1 MLIQSTKPGQS
12 IKKPGLKASVE
23 RTKIGTQEYPANP
36 SLDGWSKSNDIHSL
50 PKLFRMAVQ
59 KNPDGDYI
67 GGKTEAGYEF
77 RTYAETEKEVEQ
89 FASGLLNLGIEPT
102 DRVGIFAGPESGPI
116 ARIGQAAT
124 SYVGGIRVGFMA
136 EYPEERVEFILDNSD
151 TKVLMVDNEERLQKV
166 LNREGSLPSL
176 ETILVDGDVDLSK
189 FKSEK
194 NLMSVD
200 QMMKDG
206 ADSLETNRAPLEER
220 IEGIQYNDIA
230 ALVYTSGTSG
240 APKGVLLSHGNILS
254 SVQGTLQTVNSNPE
268 ETLESARYDDVYPSV
283 LPQGHVMG
291 QVGDLAITASGGKIV
306 YPPSLM
312 AFAKDLRK
320 IKPTVLAVTP
330 LFLDKIHQGIE
341 KTAMRKKDPV
351 VSPFLAGLAAGAA
364 GAALGGT
371 VGAMVGGGIGGAA
384 MQWGLGIAGAVV
396 SGVVADRAATK
407 FATKM
412 TGAEAYQS
420 AVKASHEYY
429 KAHGEHTVGQRIKHE
444 LAKKL
449 VFKKARAGVDKR
461 LGGNTRA
468 ILSGGAPL
476 MGEVESVMRAMDF
489 GIAQG
494 YGLAESSGGSMTND
508 PTRPA
513 LGTGGAA
520 QIGTDIRIDAD
531 TEEIQIKGPTIMSG
545 GYLNRPEKTEGTF
558 TDDGYFKTGDRG
570 KVIETTGPVSGMKL
584 AAFTGAGAGLGAYV
598 GQMFGQPAIGAAAG
612 GIVSGV
618 TTLLTGAARSEGK
631 DHFAI
636 TGRLKSGFKRPNGE
650 FTQPEPIEAAVVGNP
665 LIARAMV
672 VGAQGEYETGALI
685 QPNFENLAVWAKEN
699 GLPTEP
705 KEMVKH
711 PDVVKFLNE
720 TVSNDTAGFNKD
732 QVDRLVI
739 LDHEMEGK
747 EITSKGEI
755 MRSFVTNKY
764 REQLEGMFK

>member
-1 MLIQSTKPGQS
+1 MHIQSTMVKKSNQS
-12 IKKPGLKASVE
+12 AASPK
-23 RTKIGTQEYPANP
+23 RTQIGTQEYPANP
-36 SLDGWSKSNDIHSL
+36 TLDSWAQSNDIHSL
-50 PKLFRMAVQ
+50 PKLFRMAVK

-67 GGKTEAGYEF
+67 GGKVGDEYQF

-89 FASGLLNLGIEPT
+89 FASGLLNLGIQPS

-116 ARIGQAAT
+116 TRIGQAGT
-124 SYVGGIRVGFMA
+124 SYVGGVRVGFMA
-136 EYPEERVEFILDNSD
+136 EYPEERVEFIMQNSD
-151 TKVLMVDNEERLQKV
+151 TKVLMVDSEERLQAV
-166 LNREGSLPSL
+166 LNREGNLPSL
-176 ETILVDGDVDLSK
+176 ETIVVAGEVDLSK

-194 NLMSVD
+194 KLMSLD
-200 QMMKDG
+200 QLMEG
-206 ADSLETNRAPLEER
+206 GEASLDKNRETLESR
-220 IEGIQYNDIA
+220 IENIKYDDIA
-230 ALVYTSGTSG
+230 ALVYTSGSSG

-254 SVQGTLQTVNSNPE
+254 SVQGTLQTVNSNPD
-268 ETLESARYDDVYPSV
+268 ETLENTRYDDVYPSV

-291 QVGDLAITASGGKIV
+291 QVGDLAITAAGGKIV
-306 YPPSLM
+306 YPPGLIS
-312 AFAKDLRK
+312 FAKDLRK

-330 LFLDKIHQGIE
+330 LFLDKIHEGIE
-341 KTAMRKKDPV
+341 KTAMRQTDPV
-351 VSPFLAGLAAGAA
+351 VNPFIAGLAAGAA
-364 GAALGGT
+364 GAALAGT
-371 VGAMVGGGIGGAA
+371 VGAMVGSGIGGQA
-384 MQWGLGIAGAVV
+384 MQWGLGIAGAVLG
-396 SGVVADRAATK
+396 GVAADRAATS
-407 FATKM
+407 FAKKM
-412 TGAEAYQS
+412 TGAQAYQS

-429 KAHGEHTVGQRIKHE
+429 KAHGKHTVGQRIKHE
-444 LAKKL
+444 LARKL
-449 VFKKARAGVDKR
+449 VFKKAREGVEKR

-508 PTRPA
+508 PSRPA

-520 QIGTDIRIDAD
+520 QIGTDIRIDPE

-545 GYLNRPEKTEGTF
+545 GYLNRPDKTSGTF
-558 TDDGYFKTGDRG
+558 TEDGYFKTGDRG
-570 KVIETTGPVSGMKL
+570 KIVETVGPFSTAKF
-584 AAFTGAGAGLGAYV
+584 AAFTGAGAGIGAAIGNY
-598 GQMFGQPAIGAAAG
+598 FGQPAIGAAAG
-612 GIVSGV
+612 GVITGA
-618 TTLLTGAARSEGK
+618 TTLFTGAARTKGK

-650 FTQPEPIEAAVVGNP
+650 FTQPEPIEAAIVGNP

-672 VGAQGEYETGALI
+672 VGAQGEYLTGALI
-685 QPNFENLAVWAKEN
+685 QPNFENLAVWAKEK

-711 PDVVKFLNE
+711 PEVVKFLQV
-720 TVSNDTAGFNKD
+720 TVSSDTDKFNKD
-732 QVDRLVI
+732 SVTRLVI
-739 LDHEMEGK
+739 LDHEMEGE